1 MNDMVKEKN
10 AFRWD
15 WKILS
20 RLLTIIIIITNNSL
34 KFAVMAGCMR
44 IFKESIFT
52 GLNNLKVLSITDE
65 RYDEYFGF
73 TDMEVKNMLEYYGT
87 EEHYEEAK
95 SWYDGYQFGSV
106 EVYCPWDVLNYC
118 DKLKD
123 HADSFPENYWI
134 NISGND
140 AVKKFIQMSGNFK
153 TKREIETLLAG
164 EEIIKEAT
172 MSPLELESGLS
183 NA

>member
-1 MNDMVKEKN
+1 M
-10 AFRWD
+10 
-15 WKILS
+15 
-20 RLLTIIIIITNNSL
+20 
-34 KFAVMAGCMR
+34 
-44 IFKESIFT
+44 
-52 GLNNLKVLSITDE
+52 
-65 RYDEYFGF
+65 
-73 TDMEVKNMLEYYGT
+73 
-87 EEHYEEAK
+87 EEHYEEAM

-134 NISGND
+134 NTSGND

-172 MSPLELESGLS
+172 MSPLELKSGLS